1 VEGAAVSVAEALT
14 VARAAGVDLTVDGA
28 DLVLSAPAP
37 PPALVIDLLSRHKV
51 DIIAF
56 LRAEGDGW
64 TPDDWQAFFDERAGF
79 AEHEGELPRE
89 EAEARAYACC
99 VVEMMNRTLVVSDPD
114 RCVYCGGDDR
124 SGDRLLPFVATT
136 TGHTWLH
143 PACWES
149 WFRGQQ
155 GDAAAALAAMGI
167 GLAR

>member
-56 LRAEGDGW
+56 LTTEGDGW
-64 TPDDWQAFFDERAGF
+64 TPDDWQTFFDERAGI
-79 AEHEGELPRE
+79 AEYDSGLPRE
-89 EAEARAYACC
+89 EAEARAYVCC
-99 VVEMMNRTLVVSDPD
+99 IAEFIDRGAAPSDPG
-114 RCVYCGGDDR
+114 RCAYCGAPDQGHY
-124 SGDRLLPFVATT
+124 GLVPLLANQS
-136 TGHTWLH
+136 GHTWLH

>member
-1 VEGAAVSVAEALT
+1 MNASTVLEGLHRRGVKL
-14 VARAAGVDLTVDGA
+14 RAAGDRLRWR
-28 DLVLSAPAP
+28 APAGVISHADVEALRVHKETILSLLR
-37 PPALVIDLLSRHKV
+37 PAPDL
-51 DIIAF
+51 
-56 LRAEGDGW
+56 W
-64 TPDDWQAFFDERAGF
+64 TQADWQVFFDERAGIVEF
-79 AEHEGELPRE
+79 DGGLSRP
-89 EAEARAYACC
+89 EAEARAFACC
-99 VVEMMNRTLVVSDPD
+99 VAEMMNRTLVVSDPD

-167 GLAR
+167 GPAREGSR

>member
-1 VEGAAVSVAEALT
+1 MNVPAL
-14 VARAAGVDLTVDGA
+14 VDDLHRRGVKLRAAGDRLRWR
-28 DLVLSAPAP
+28 APAGVISHADVAALRVHKATILSLLR
-37 PPALVIDLLSRHKV
+37 PAPDL
-51 DIIAF
+51 
-56 LRAEGDGW
+56 W
-64 TPDDWQAFFDERAGF
+64 TQADWQVFFDERAGI
-79 AEHEGELPRE
+79 AEIDGGFSRP

-99 VVEMMNRTLVVSDPD
+99 VVELMNRTLVVSDPD

-167 GLAR
+167 GLARKGSR